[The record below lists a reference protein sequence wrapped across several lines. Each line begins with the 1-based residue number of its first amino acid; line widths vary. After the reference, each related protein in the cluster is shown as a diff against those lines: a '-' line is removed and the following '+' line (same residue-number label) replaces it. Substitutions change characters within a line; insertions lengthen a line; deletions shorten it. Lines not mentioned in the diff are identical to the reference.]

1 MSTTE
6 SIVLRRVVLNR
17 ATLTGGALALHNYQL
32 GLARADSE
40 IVMRD
45 DIGSFHYFKSDSAN
59 ELKYSQLGH
68 VHDDRYYTETEI
80 DTKLSSIIHSNL
92 SGLQGGQAGKYYH
105 LTQLEWETKILGLGI
120 TGRIPLYSAERQI
133 TSSVLSGDANGIYPI
148 TNNAKTLGSTSLR
161 FSEVWGT
168 TLYEAGTALS
178 SKYAPNLVYT
188 WTRGSITGAGWAKI
202 LSVTLTNIATTNNSW
217 IFDVL
222 KVGASIGTSSVIGKL
237 RIQWRN
243 GTLDSSFIRFDGG
256 DSVSFGYTGT
266 LAINSLFEVY
276 GYCSTYPYLKI
287 EVKAEDGGVIAGGT
301 FSATNPTMTGIPSIT
316 LKGTEYNDTR
326 YAKLSG
332 ANFTGDVYSATLI
345 QSGGAISSGTTITAG
360 TDFAVNGFADLR
372 GELQLTGLQVSTN
385 NADTTV
391 SSTASGFV
399 NTATYTANRTVTLPV
414 PKKGK
419 ILTLSNLGSSTT
431 YNMLIQPYSRTS
443 IHYGMS
449 PTLVGGTANGIKSI
463 ILEGVSSTQW
473 MVISMWS
480 L

>member
-6 SIVLRRVVLNR
+6 AIVLRRVVLNR

-120 TGRIPLYSAERQI
+120 TGRIPLYSADRQI

-148 TNNAKTLGSTSLR
+148 TNNTKTLGSTSLR

-168 TLYEAGTALS
+168 TLYENGTTLASRYEGLWERATVTAAS
-178 SKYAPNLVYT
+178 NLNNYNVPGTYAVSNAASATNMP
-188 WTRGSITGAGWAKI
+188 SGAYGFGV
-202 LSVTLTNIATTNNSW
+202 LQVLPFSTVSVA
-217 IFDVL
+217 
-222 KVGASIGTSSVIGKL
+222 
-237 RIQWRN
+237 QMYMPHRN
-243 GTLDSSFIRFDGG
+243 GTLYTSGIWLR
-256 DSVSFGYTGT
+256 VCYTGT
-266 LAINSLFEVY
+266 WQDWQHIY
-276 GYCSTYPYLKI
+276 GDAYNATKYAQK
-287 EVKAEDGGVIAGGT
+287 EDPV
-301 FSATNPTMTGIPSIT
+301 
-316 LKGTEYNDTR
+316 
-326 YAKLSG
+326 
-332 ANFTGDVYSATLI
+332 FTGLMTALNAYF
-345 QSGGAISSGTTITAG
+345 SGTVTHEGA
-360 TDFAVNGFADLR
+360 AVFGGSSDLR
-372 GELQLTGLQVSTN
+372 SEVLLTGLQVGTD
-385 NADTTV
+385 NANASIAD
-391 SSTASGFV
+391 TASGFV
-399 NTATYTANRTVTLPV
+399 NTATYTENRTVTLPV

-431 YNMLIQPYSRTS
+431 YNMLIKPYSGTS
-443 IHYGMS
+443 IHYGIT
-449 PTLVGGTANGIKSI
+449 PNIVGGDASGIKSL